1 MGWELSAET
10 VLGSIRKHALARLR
24 WALRIQGEC
33 GYSAIHPVRRKEIKL
48 RPVCSVMA
56 RGSMHFYLM
65 LLLTAIPQLDSSTPK
80 GLHRG
85 KGTLQDPPDWG
96 SETLAEQPATK

>member
-1 MGWELSAET
+1 MGWELSAKT
-10 VLGSIRKHALARLR
+10 VLWSIRKHALARLR

-33 GYSAIHPVRRKEIKL
+33 GYSASHPVWRKEIKL
-48 RPVCSVMA
+48 RPVCPVMA
-56 RGSMHFYLM
+56 RGSMHVCPM
-65 LLLTAIPQLDSSTPK
+65 RLLIAISQLDSSTPK

-96 SETLAEQPATK
+96 SETLSEQPATK